1 MKPLQS
7 NTVAPFGIDLSKVSP
22 FQLDADLC
30 NLLIGRYIVGSLFA
44 RRLDR
49 ELNGRRTS
57 FSILELPL
65 NDFSIDGMVP
75 VLNYL
80 LGVELVH
87 LRLHEWQQTDQATE
101 HVDDIHPGCGTLI
114 VRLDGAGPSRLRIAG
129 EMVPEAAGTGYW
141 LPEGTPHQ
149 ILAGEGTRYTLT
161 GWAKPL
167 AMAKAA

>member
-1 MKPLQS
+1 MKPLQ
-7 NTVAPFGIDLSKVSP
+7 NNAIAPLGIDLTTVAPFR
-22 FQLDADLC
+22 LDAELC
-30 NLLIGRYIVGSLFA
+30 NLLIGRYIVSSMFA

-49 ELNGRRTS
+49 DVNGRRTT
-57 FSILELPL
+57 FSIIELPL
-65 NDFSIDGMVP
+65 DDFSIEGMVP

-87 LRLHEWQQTDQATE
+87 LRLHEWQQHDQATE

-114 VRLDGAGPSRLRIAG
+114 IRLDGAGPSRLRIAG
-129 EMVPEAAGTGYW
+129 ETVPEAAGTGYW

-161 GWAKPL
+161 AWARPI